1 MINFPGARFFLKNLG
16 RIIGAEFAT
25 LKLLRRSKA
34 DYMEK
39 GRICLAMNHRKAAIV
54 GCGFVGASIAFRFL
68 QQGLFSHLVLLDANQ
83 AKAEGEA
90 MDLSDG
96 LPYGAAMEITAGS
109 YDDIADCGLVVIT
122 AGVNQKPGETRLDL
136 IGKNTAILKDIIKE
150 ITARRFE
157 GILLIVSNPVD
168 VLTYA
173 AWRLS
178 GYPKERVIGSGTV
191 LDTGR
196 LKQLLGEE
204 LGVDSRN
211 VHAFIVGEHGDSEL
225 AVWSGANV
233 SGLDLDDFC
242 RLRGQELHAE
252 NMERIYREIR
262 DSANEIIKRNGAT
275 YYGIAMAVGRI
286 AACIVKD
293 EHAVLPISVALEGEY
308 GLDHVAL
315 SIPSIV
321 GKSGLEKILEI
332 PLGGAE
338 REALSRSAGQ
348 LKEAMDGLGLG

>member
-1 MINFPGARFFLKNLG
+1 VAIN
-16 RIIGAEFAT
+16 
-25 LKLLRRSKA
+25 
-34 DYMEK
+34 Y
-39 GRICLAMNHRKAAIV
+39 RKAAVI

-68 QQGLFSHLVLLDANQ
+68 QQGLFSNLVLLDANRD
-83 AKAEGEA
+83 KAEGEA

-96 LPYGAAMEITAGS
+96 LPYGAAMEITAGT
-109 YDDIADCGLVVIT
+109 YDDITDCGLVVIT
-122 AGVNQKPGETRLDL
+122 AGVNQKPDETRLQL
-136 IGKNTAILKDIIKE
+136 IERNAAILRSILRE
-150 ITARRFE
+150 ITARPFE

-168 VLTYA
+168 VLTYVA
-173 AWRLS
+173 RELS
-178 GYPKERVIGSGTV
+178 GYPRERVIGSGTV

-242 RLRGQELHAE
+242 RLRGQELHE
-252 NMERIYREIR
+252 QGRERIYREIR
-262 DSANEIIKRNGAT
+262 DSANEIIKRKGAT

-308 GLDHVAL
+308 GLDRVAL

-321 GKSGLEKILEI
+321 GKNGLEKILEI
-332 PLGGAE
+332 PLGEAE
-338 REALSRSAGQ
+338 RTALKGSARQ
-348 LKEAMDGLGLG
+348 LKEVIIGLNLN

>member
-1 MINFPGARFFLKNLG
+1 MAI
-16 RIIGAEFAT
+16 
-25 LKLLRRSKA
+25 
-34 DYMEK
+34 
-39 GRICLAMNHRKAAIV
+39 NHRKAAIV

-96 LPYGAAMEITAGS
+96 LPYGAAMEITAGT

-122 AGVNQKPGETRLDL
+122 AGVNQKPGETRLEL
-136 IGKNTAILKDIIKE
+136 IGRNKVIMKSIIE
-150 ITARRFE
+150 QITARNFE

-168 VLTYA
+168 VLTYT
-173 AWRLS
+173 AWKLS
-178 GYPKERVIGSGTV
+178 GYPRERVIGSGTV

-211 VHAFIVGEHGDSEL
+211 VHAFIIGEHGDSEL
-225 AVWSGANV
+225 AVWSEANV
-233 SGLDLDDFC
+233 SGLDLQDFC
-242 RLRGQELHAE
+242 RIRGL
-252 NMERIYREIR
+252 ERVTETKDRLYRQVR
-262 DSANEIIKRNGAT
+262 DSAYEIISRKGAT

-286 AACIVKD
+286 AESLVKD
-293 EHAVLPISVALEGEY
+293 EHAVLPVSVVLEGEY
-308 GLDHVAL
+308 GLEGLAL

-321 GKSGLEKILEI
+321 GREGLEEVLEI
-332 PLGGAE
+332 PLSGE
-338 REALSRSAGQ
+338 EAQALRQSAKQ
-348 LKEAMDGLGLG
+348 MEEAIASLNL